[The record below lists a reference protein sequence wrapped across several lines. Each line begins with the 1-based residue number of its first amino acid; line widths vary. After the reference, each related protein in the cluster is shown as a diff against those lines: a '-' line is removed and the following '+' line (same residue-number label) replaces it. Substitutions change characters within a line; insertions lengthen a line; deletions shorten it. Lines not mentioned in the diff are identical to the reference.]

1 MSKNQKTYVLLAMV
15 LTIWGILGF
24 KVVKGLGS
32 NEPIPERDP
41 IAQPYV
47 AKTTG
52 KRDSIFISA
61 NYRDPFLGT
70 PVKTKPPT
78 KLSKKKKKIQKL
90 PKKNIVFSGS
100 VAGNESNTRMFFVTI
115 EGEQHIMEK
124 NQKINGVVL
133 VWGTLDEIR
142 VSYPGHSETIKLAQ

>member
-15 LTIWGILGF
+15 LIIWGILGF

-32 NEPIPERDP
+32 NEPIPERNQ

-47 AKTTG
+47 AKTAG

-70 PVKTKPPT
+70 PVKKEQPA
-78 KLSKKKKKIQKL
+78 KLSKQKKVQKL

-100 VAGNESNTRMFFVTI
+100 VAGNGSNTRMFFVTI
-115 EGEQHIMEK
+115 DGEQHIMEK

-133 VWGTLDEIR
+133 VWGTTEEIR